1 MVVRRVL
8 FRSFRD
14 RLGANG
20 AVNAVVS
27 KRIYWGVGPQG
38 AALPYVRLHII
49 SDPRPEHLKG
59 YQGSR
64 RTRIQVSIF
73 AKSFKDAK
81 RIGSNI
87 VKSVNA
93 PWSTPDG
100 KVGRVKCEEIGRAH
114 VRTQVINATL
124 DCRPLQQKHTI
135 T

>member
-1 MVVRRVL
+1 MADL
-8 FRSFRD
+8 ATAFRA
-14 RLGANG
+14 RLVADT
-20 AVNAVVS
+20 AVAAAVS
-27 KRIYWGVGPQG
+27 TRIYWGVVPQN
-38 AALPYVRLHII
+38 ATLPYVRLHII

-87 VKSVNA
+87 VKAVSA

-100 KVGRVKCEEIGRAH
+100 KVGRVKCEGPREGQGSDTPNGFIHHQIVEAMME
-114 VRTQVINATL
+114 
-124 DCRPLQQKHTI
+124 HTFQD
-135 T
+135 

>member
-27 KRIYWGVGPQG
+27 TRIYWGVVPQG

-100 KVGRVKCEEIGRAH
+100 KVGRVKCEGPREGQGSRS
-114 VRTQVINATL
+114 
-124 DCRPLQQKHTI
+124 CRERVGQNV
-135 T
+135 

>member
-1 MVVRRVL
+1 MADL
-8 FRSFRD
+8 ATAFRA
-14 RLGANG
+14 RLVADT
-20 AVNAVVS
+20 AVAAAVS
-27 KRIYWGVGPQG
+27 TRIYWGVVPQN
-38 AALPYVRLHII
+38 ATLPYVRLHII

-87 VKSVNA
+87 VKAVSG

-100 KVGRVKCEEIGRAH
+100 KVGRVKCEGPREGQGSDTPNGFIHHQIVEAMME
-114 VRTQVINATL
+114 
-124 DCRPLQQKHTI
+124 HTFQD
-135 T
+135 